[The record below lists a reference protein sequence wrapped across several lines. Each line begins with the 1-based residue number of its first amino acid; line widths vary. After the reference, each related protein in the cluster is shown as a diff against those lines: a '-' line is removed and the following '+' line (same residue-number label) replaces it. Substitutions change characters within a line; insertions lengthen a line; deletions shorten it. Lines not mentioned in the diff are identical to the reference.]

1 MTTDT
6 LDADE
11 DLRQLRKS
19 AEDFARRASPLE
31 RARELRGTPT
41 GYDRAF
47 WRILAQQG
55 WTGLLVPEECGG
67 YKQGFTAAAVVIG
80 ALAGRLAPEPFV
92 PAVVFAGRAI
102 ELSGSS
108 QLHHEL
114 LAGLAAGE
122 IVPIVAFEESQI
134 ATALDLEPRTVRA
147 VKADNE
153 WRVSGS
159 KFNVRAAAG
168 ADGFVISSRTGDG
181 APALI
186 WVPAGTPGVRLET
199 RSTTDGG
206 GSATVSFDEAIVPQR
221 NLLSQGT
228 AAEHALA
235 RAYDETLVMTSVEL
249 LGIQRAMFEMS
260 LEYMR
265 SRVQFNRAIGTFQAL
280 QHRAV
285 DLLVQNALTE
295 AALGEVIARLGCD
308 SNSAERGRDASR
320 VKARASAAALHMAK
334 ESIQFHGAIGFTDEY
349 DLGLYVQRTIVLSA
363 WLGNAWMHR
372 RRYAQLNSSLECAQA

>member
-1 MTTDT
+1 MTTDI

-19 AEDFARRASPLE
+19 AEDFAGRASPLA

-47 WRILAQQG
+47 WRALAQQG
-55 WTGLLVPEECGG
+55 WTGLLAPEACGG
-67 YKQGFTAAAVVIG
+67 YQQGFAAAAVVIG
-80 ALAGRLAPEPFV
+80 ALAEKLAPEPFV

-102 ELSGSS
+102 ELSGRAPLR
-108 QLHHEL
+108 QEL
-114 LAGLAAGE
+114 LAGLATGE
-122 IVPIVAFEESQI
+122 TVPIVAFDESQI
-134 ATALDLEPRTVRA
+134 ATTVDLEPRTVRA
-147 VKADNE
+147 VKAGDA
-153 WRVSGS
+153 WRVSGI

-168 ADGFVISSRTGDG
+168 ADGFVISARTADG
-181 APALI
+181 VTALI
-186 WVPAGTPGVRLET
+186 WVPASTPGVRVET
-199 RSTTDGG
+199 RPTTDGG
-206 GSATVSFDEAIVPQR
+206 CSATVSFVEAIVPQR

-228 AAEHALA
+228 VAEHALA

-249 LGIQRAMFEMS
+249 LAIQRAMFEMS

-265 SRVQFNRAIGTFQAL
+265 SRVQFDRAIGTFQAL

-285 DLLVQNALTE
+285 DLLVQKALTE
-295 AALGEVIARLGCD
+295 AVLGEVIARLRCD

-320 VKARASAAALHMAK
+320 VKARASAAALHIAK

-349 DLGLYVQRTIVLSA
+349 DLGLYVQRTVVLSA

-372 RRYAQLNSSLECAQA
+372 RRYAQLKNSWECEQA